1 MYKAGGIIMIAGV
14 IISLLFIAAFVWYIN
29 RHIGEKL
36 KTKAWLTRYVSLLL
50 TALVGLFIVDKVVSF
65 QTKLLNDE
73 MSNGLFELNKS
84 IVLVIFGYEFG
95 GSVKKDTDVE

>member
-50 TALVGLFIVDKVVSF
+50 TALVGLFIIDKVVSF
-65 QTKLLNDE
+65 QTKLLTDE
-73 MSNGLFELNKS
+73 MSNGLFELIKS
-84 IVLVIFGYEFG
+84 IVLIIFGYEFG

>member
-1 MYKAGGIIMIAGV
+1 MYKAGGIVMIAGV
-14 IISLLFIAAFVWYIN
+14 ILSLLFIAAFVWYVN

-36 KTKAWLTRYVSLLL
+36 KTKVWLTRYVSLLL

-65 QTKLLNDE
+65 QTKLLTDE
-73 MSNGLFELNKS
+73 LSNGLFELIKS

-95 GSVKKDTDVE
+95 GSIKKDNDSE

>member
-1 MYKAGGIIMIAGV
+1 MYKTGGFVMIAGLIV
-14 IISLLFIAAFVWYIN
+14 SLLFIAILIWYVN

-65 QTKLLNDE
+65 ETQLLTDE
-73 MSNGLFELNKS
+73 MSNGLFELIKS

-95 GSVKKDTDVE
+95 GMRKDSDSE